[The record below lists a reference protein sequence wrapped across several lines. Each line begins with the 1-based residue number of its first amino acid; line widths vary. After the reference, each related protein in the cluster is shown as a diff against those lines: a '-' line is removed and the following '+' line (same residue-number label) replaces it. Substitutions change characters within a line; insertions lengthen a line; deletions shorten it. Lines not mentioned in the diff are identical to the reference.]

1 MGLDSSCYNWYI
13 HSNYSMCIM
22 LYFILLLSFVPT
34 VRHTL
39 TGTAIFVV
47 VTLAAVLCYRCSLLR
62 RRRNNI
68 GSSRST
74 VCAVVVIVPGV
85 NHRAAAAP
93 PSFQPSFHTRSVH
106 RITSDGPLLDY
117 MNEKTPS

>member
-1 MGLDSSCYNWYI
+1 MVKPGSQVKTEVSKLVCN
-13 HSNYSMCIM
+13 
-22 LYFILLLSFVPT
+22 
-34 VRHTL
+34 
-39 TGTAIFVV
+39 
-47 VTLAAVLCYRCSLLR
+47 
-62 RRRNNI
+62 